1 MRKAMFPISDGG
13 GRFSSSCDANYR
25 AEHGVS
31 EFKEKDRAR
40 TRVRVRSISAASTVA
55 NLPTPKNTP
64 GSSRLTL
71 LPPTVPLPSPG
82 LCSFPGIS
90 HRRQDA
96 RAFPLDLRLLIPGTG
111 ERASRHQVASPAGG
125 LSTSWTG
132 LRATAGREHTS
143 MCQVC
148 AKHLRAL

>member
-71 LPPTVPLPSPG
+71 LPPTVKRGWRNSTNLGPRNQPLTAW
-82 LCSFPGIS
+82 L
-90 HRRQDA
+90 H
-96 RAFPLDLRLLIPGTG
+96 
-111 ERASRHQVASPAGG
+111 
-125 LSTSWTG
+125 SWRG
-132 LRATAGREHTS
+132 LRSRQKLVLVLITGVPHEKATTRVTAAPCVAVS
-143 MCQVC
+143 FLQSLKV
-148 AKHLRAL
+148 KP